1 MAGYMA
7 TNLRSALIAG
17 VTLWGLIF
25 NNTSAD
31 KRNVAN
37 QEDTQNNNVE
47 LAHDAAEQRELAK

>member
-1 MAGYMA
+1 MA
-7 TNLRSALIAG
+7 TNLRSTLMAG

-25 NNTSAD
+25 NNTRAD